1 MPAPIVLIE
10 APSILGLA
18 PTGVEDLPRT
28 LRAAGLDERLG
39 ISRSQLVAPPSY
51 DPRRASDTAFLNAES
66 LAAYTRDLAAAVGA
80 VLDDGGW
87 PLVLGGDCSIL
98 LGNLLALARRGR
110 YGLLFLD
117 GHADFYQ
124 PDANVNGQAASSE
137 LALATGRGPSTLTR
151 YDDVHPLIDDGRVV
165 TLGTRDADET
175 RSYGSQ
181 PLAPGITCFDAA
193 TIHRDGAAAV
203 MTRATA
209 HLTEHDLDGLWIHLD
224 ADVLDD
230 TLMPAVDY
238 RLPGGLS
245 WTELETLLDTAFASN
260 AIAGLDLTIFNPRL
274 DAGGRLAAS
283 LVDLLARVVE
293 RS

>member
-209 HLTEHDLDGLWIHLD
+209 HLAAHDLDGLWIHLD

-245 WTELETLLDTAFASN
+245 SAELETLLDTAFAAN